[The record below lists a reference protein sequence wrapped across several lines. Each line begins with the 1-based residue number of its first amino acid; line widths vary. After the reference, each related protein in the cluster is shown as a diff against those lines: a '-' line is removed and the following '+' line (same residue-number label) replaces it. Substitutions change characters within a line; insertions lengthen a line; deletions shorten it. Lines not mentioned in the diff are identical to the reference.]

1 MAMLNAKSAEDQV
14 WTSRLAAHIVYPSFA
29 LQRIASV
36 ASLHRS
42 MLEYYQ
48 IFSRQTQEVP
58 YPSASDPRGPPH
70 HNGVHRSPGS
80 PAAQTS
86 HCAYN
91 PSELPS
97 QRTTRV
103 YPHKRSRTSESPP
116 STYRSVPCSY
126 TPSPPPGPSSE
137 YSSRSPSVDQS
148 PRSRDAM
155 AIGSLLSMDPRKP
168 REDVD
173 ESLQNDLVRED
184 ISQLRGQ

>member
-1 MAMLNAKSAEDQV
+1 VQRTRYWCHSL
-14 WTSRLAAHIVYPSFA
+14 LPPSCIH
-29 LQRIASV
+29 LLLQQRIASV

-48 IFSRQTQEVP
+48 MFSRQTQEAP
-58 YPSASDPRGPPH
+58 YPSASDPQGPSH
-70 HNGVHRSPGS
+70 QNGAYRSPGS
-80 PAAQTS
+80 SAAQTS

-91 PSELPS
+91 PNEPPS

-103 YPHKRSRTSESPP
+103 YSHKRSRTSSESPP

-126 TPSPPPGPSSE
+126 TPSPPPGPSPT

-155 AIGSLLSMDPRKP
+155 AIGSLLSMGPRKP
-168 REDVD
+168 RDNVD
-173 ESLQNDLVRED
+173 ESLQNDLMRED